1 MNRQKPS
8 NRFTVITSDGVTE
21 VGETEE
27 LLPTKLPL
35 VDLYESQTYKAE
47 RVFDLPRPRYVVP
60 KLLLENSIA
69 TIYGQKG
76 NGKTH
81 YSLAL
86 ALAIARG
93 DEWNGH
99 KLKPRP
105 VFYLVGEG
113 SSSVVER
120 LEAWKQ
126 FTGENLPENFETGHL
141 QPAPQLLVLEQL
153 DGFIKLLQRREWSSG
168 VVFLDTF
175 QTATVGLDEISG
187 REMGEAIEALKVI
200 ARETNSTVII
210 VHHAGKVLERG
221 QRGHSSLGASVET
234 EIEISQDSNS
244 GSIKAKVVKMRTA
257 PDGWETSYKLE
268 LISLPPIANNETEA
282 DGDEYLLEW
291 RSVPVL
297 VPAQLPQARY
307 KKQDERVLVN
317 MLEGFDLPD
326 GYKRTDVEKLL
337 NISRS
342 PAGNVLKKLKESELV
357 TNFSPFTERESTS
370 SYWLTTKGR
379 ELVEELLAREA
390 SRNRL
395 QQGEDS

>member
-8 NRFTVITSDGVTE
+8 SRFTVITSDGVTE

-47 RVFDLPRPRYVVP
+47 RVFDLPRPRYIVP

-86 ALAIARG
+86 ALEIARG
-93 DEWNGH
+93 GEWNGH

-120 LEAWKQ
+120 LEAWKLSNK
-126 FTGENLPENFETGHL
+126 EDLPENFETGHL
-141 QPAPQLLVLEQL
+141 QPAPQLLQADQL
-153 DGFIKLLQRREWSSG
+153 AGFVELLQRRKWSSG

-187 REMGEAIEALKVI
+187 RDMGEAIEALKVI

>member
-1 MNRQKPS
+1 VNRQKPS

-47 RVFDLPRPRYVVP
+47 RVFDLPRPRYIVP

-86 ALAIARG
+86 ALEIARG
-93 DEWNGH
+93 GEWNGH
-99 KLKPRP
+99 TLKPRP

-120 LEAWKQ
+120 LEAWKLSNK
-126 FTGENLPENFETGHL
+126 EDLPENFETGHL
-141 QPAPQLLVLEQL
+141 QPAPQLLQADQL
-153 DGFIKLLQRREWSSG
+153 DGFVKLLQRRKWSSG

-187 REMGEAIEALKVI
+187 RDMGEAIEALKVI

-268 LISLPPIANNETEA
+268 LISLPPIASNETEA

-297 VPAQLPQARY
+297 VPAQLAQARY

-326 GYKRTDVEKLL
+326 GYKRRDVEKLL
-337 NISRS
+337 GVARTSS
-342 PAGNVLKKLKESELV
+342 GGVLKKLKESGLV
-357 TNFSPFTERESTS
+357 TNFSPFSEKESTS

-379 ELVEELLAREA
+379 ELVEELQAREA

>member
-47 RVFDLPRPRYVVP
+47 RVFDLPRPRYIVP

-86 ALAIARG
+86 ALEIARG
-93 DEWNGH
+93 GEWNGH
-99 KLKPRP
+99 TLKPRP

-120 LEAWKQ
+120 LEAWKLSNK
-126 FTGENLPENFETGHL
+126 EDLPENFETGHI
-141 QPAPQLLVLEQL
+141 QPAPQLLEAEQL
-153 DGFIKLLQRREWSSG
+153 LAFVELLQRRKWSSG

-187 REMGEAIEALKVI
+187 RDMGEAIEALKVI

-234 EIEISQDSNS
+234 EIEVSQDSNS

-268 LISLPPIANNETEA
+268 LISLPPIASNETEA

-337 NISRS
+337 NLKRS
-342 PAGNVLKKLKESELV
+342 PAGNVLKKLKENELI
-357 TNFSPFTERESTS
+357 TTLSPFTERESTS

>member
-1 MNRQKPS
+1 VNRQKPS
-8 NRFTVITSDGVTE
+8 SRFTVITSDGVTE

-47 RVFDLPRPRYVVP
+47 RVFDLPRPRYIVP

-86 ALAIARG
+86 ALEIARG
-93 DEWNGH
+93 GEWNGH
-99 KLKPRP
+99 TLKPRP

-120 LEAWKQ
+120 LEAWKLSNK
-126 FTGENLPENFETGHL
+126 EDLPENFETGHL
-141 QPAPQLLVLEQL
+141 QPAPQLLQADQL
-153 DGFIKLLQRREWSSG
+153 AGFVELLQRRKWSSG

-187 REMGEAIEALKVI
+187 RDMGEAIEALKVI

-326 GYKRTDVEKLL
+326 GYKRRDVEKLL
-337 NISRS
+337 NLERS
-342 PAGNVLKKLKESELV
+342 SAGEVLKKLKEGELV
-357 TNFSPFTERESTS
+357 TNFSPFTEKKSTS

-379 ELVEELLAREA
+379 ELVEELQAREA
-390 SRNRL
+390 SRNKL

>member
-1 MNRQKPS
+1 VNRQKPS

-47 RVFDLPRPRYVVP
+47 RVFDLPRPRYIVP

-86 ALAIARG
+86 ALEIARG
-93 DEWNGH
+93 GEWNGH
-99 KLKPRP
+99 TLKPRP

-120 LEAWKQ
+120 LEAWKLSNK
-126 FTGENLPENFETGHL
+126 EDLPENFETGHI
-141 QPAPQLLVLEQL
+141 QPAPQLLEAEQL
-153 DGFIKLLQRREWSSG
+153 LAFVELLQRRKWSSG

-187 REMGEAIEALKVI
+187 RDMGEAIEALKVI

-337 NISRS
+337 NLKRS
-342 PAGNVLKKLKESELV
+342 PAGNVLKKLKENELI
-357 TNFSPFTERESTS
+357 TTLSPFTQRESTS

>member
-47 RVFDLPRPRYVVP
+47 RVFDLPRPRYIVP

-86 ALAIARG
+86 ALEIARG
-93 DEWNGH
+93 GEWNGH
-99 KLKPRP
+99 TLKPRP

-120 LEAWKQ
+120 LEAWKLSNK
-126 FTGENLPENFETGHL
+126 EDLPENFETGHL
-141 QPAPQLLVLEQL
+141 QPAPQLLQADQL
-153 DGFIKLLQRREWSSG
+153 AGFVELLQRRKWSSG

-187 REMGEAIEALKVI
+187 RDMGEAIEALKVI

-268 LISLPPIANNETEA
+268 LISLPPIASNETEA

-337 NISRS
+337 TLKRS
-342 PAGNVLKKLKESELV
+342 PAGNVLKKLKESGLI
-357 TNFSPFTERESTS
+357 TTLSPFTERESTS

-379 ELVEELLAREA
+379 ELVEELQAREA

>member
-47 RVFDLPRPRYVVP
+47 RVFDLPRPRYIVP

-86 ALAIARG
+86 ALEIARG
-93 DEWNGH
+93 GEWNGH
-99 KLKPRP
+99 TLKPRP

-126 FTGENLPENFETGHL
+126 FTGEDLPENFETGHI
-141 QPAPQLLVLEQL
+141 QPAPQLLQADQL
-153 DGFIKLLQRREWSSG
+153 AGFVELLQRRKWSSG

-187 REMGEAIEALKVI
+187 RDMGEAIEALKVI

-234 EIEISQDSNS
+234 EIEVSQDSNS

-337 NISRS
+337 TLKRS
-342 PAGNVLKKLKESELV
+342 PAGNVLKKLKESGLI
-357 TNFSPFTERESTS
+357 TTLSPFTERESTS

-379 ELVEELLAREA
+379 ELVEELQAREA

>member
-47 RVFDLPRPRYVVP
+47 RVFDLPRPRYIVP

-86 ALAIARG
+86 ALEIARG
-93 DEWNGH
+93 GEWNGH
-99 KLKPRP
+99 TLKPRP

-126 FTGENLPENFETGHL
+126 FTGEDLPENFETGHI
-141 QPAPQLLVLEQL
+141 QPAPQLLQADQL
-153 DGFIKLLQRREWSSG
+153 AGFVELLQRRKWSSG

-187 REMGEAIEALKVI
+187 RDMGEAIEALKVI

-234 EIEISQDSNS
+234 EIEVSQDSNS

-268 LISLPPIANNETEA
+268 LISLPPIASNETEA

-337 NISRS
+337 TLKRS
-342 PAGNVLKKLKESELV
+342 PAGNVLKKLKESGLI
-357 TNFSPFTERESTS
+357 TTLSPFTERESTS

-379 ELVEELLAREA
+379 ELVEELQAREA

>member
-1 MNRQKPS
+1 VNRQKPS

-27 LLPTKLPL
+27 ILPTKLPL

-47 RVFDLPRPRYVVP
+47 RVFDLPRPRYIVP

-86 ALAIARG
+86 ALEIARG
-93 DEWNGH
+93 GEWNGH
-99 KLKPRP
+99 TLKPRP

-120 LEAWKQ
+120 LEAWRLSNK
-126 FTGENLPENFETGHL
+126 EDLPENFETGHL
-141 QPAPQLLVLEQL
+141 QPAPQLLEAEQL
-153 DGFIKLLQRREWSSG
+153 LAFVELLQRRKWSSG

-187 REMGEAIEALKVI
+187 RDMGEAIEALKVI

-234 EIEISQDSNS
+234 EIEVSQDSNS

-257 PDGWETSYKLE
+257 PDGWDTSYNLE
-268 LISLPPIANNETEA
+268 LVQLPPLANNETEA

-297 VPAQLPQARY
+297 VPAQLAQARY

-326 GYKRTDVEKLL
+326 GYKRRDVEKLL
-337 NISRS
+337 GVARTSS
-342 PAGNVLKKLKESELV
+342 GGVLKKLKESGLV
-357 TNFSPFTERESTS
+357 TNFSPFSEKESTS

-379 ELVEELLAREA
+379 ELVEELQAREA

>member
-47 RVFDLPRPRYVVP
+47 RVFDLPRPRYIVP

-86 ALAIARG
+86 ALEIARG
-93 DEWNGH
+93 GEWNGH
-99 KLKPRP
+99 TLKPRP

-120 LEAWKQ
+120 LEAWKLSNK
-126 FTGENLPENFETGHL
+126 EDLPENFETGHL
-141 QPAPQLLVLEQL
+141 QPAPQLLQADQL
-153 DGFIKLLQRREWSSG
+153 SGFVELLQRRKWSSG

-187 REMGEAIEALKVI
+187 RDMGEAIEALKVI

-282 DGDEYLLEW
+282 DGDDYLLEW

-342 PAGNVLKKLKESELV
+342 PACNVLKKLKESELV

>member
-1 MNRQKPS
+1 VNRQKPS

-47 RVFDLPRPRYVVP
+47 RVFDLPRPRYIVP

-86 ALAIARG
+86 ALEIARG
-93 DEWNGH
+93 GEWNGH
-99 KLKPRP
+99 TLKPRP

-120 LEAWKQ
+120 LEAWKLSNK
-126 FTGENLPENFETGHL
+126 EDLPENFETGHI
-141 QPAPQLLVLEQL
+141 QPAPQLLEAEQL
-153 DGFIKLLQRREWSSG
+153 LAFVELLQRRKWSSG

-187 REMGEAIEALKVI
+187 RDMGEAIEALKVI

-282 DGDEYLLEW
+282 DGDDYLLEW

-379 ELVEELLAREA
+379 ELVEELQAREA

>member
-47 RVFDLPRPRYVVP
+47 RVFDLPRPRYIVP

-86 ALAIARG
+86 ALEIARG
-93 DEWNGH
+93 GEWNGH
-99 KLKPRP
+99 TLKPRP

-120 LEAWKQ
+120 LEAWKLSNK
-126 FTGENLPENFETGHL
+126 EDLPENFETGHL
-141 QPAPQLLVLEQL
+141 QPAPQLLQADQL
-153 DGFIKLLQRREWSSG
+153 DGFVKLLQRRKWSSG

-187 REMGEAIEALKVI
+187 RDMGEAIEALKVI

-234 EIEISQDSNS
+234 EIEVSQDSNS

-268 LISLPPIANNETEA
+268 LVQLPPLANNETEA

-337 NISRS
+337 TLKRS
-342 PAGNVLKKLKESELV
+342 PAGNVLKKLKESGLI
-357 TNFSPFTERESTS
+357 TTLSPFTERESTS

>member
-1 MNRQKPS
+1 VNRQKPS
-8 NRFTVITSDGVTE
+8 SRFTVITSDGVTE

-47 RVFDLPRPRYVVP
+47 RVFDLPRPRYIVP

-86 ALAIARG
+86 ALEIARG
-93 DEWNGH
+93 GEWNGH

-120 LEAWKQ
+120 LEAWKLSNK
-126 FTGENLPENFETGHL
+126 EDLPENFETGHL
-141 QPAPQLLVLEQL
+141 QPAPQLLQADQL
-153 DGFIKLLQRREWSSG
+153 AGFVELLQRRKWSSG

-187 REMGEAIEALKVI
+187 RDMGEAIEALKVI

-234 EIEISQDSNS
+234 EIEVSQDSNS

-268 LISLPPIANNETEA
+268 LVQLPPIANNETEA

-326 GYKRTDVEKLL
+326 GYKRRDVEKLL
-337 NISRS
+337 NLERS
-342 PAGNVLKKLKESELV
+342 SAGEVLKKLKEGELV
-357 TNFSPFTERESTS
+357 TNFSPFTEKKSTS

-379 ELVEELLAREA
+379 ELVEELQAREA
-390 SRNRL
+390 SRNKL

>member
-1 MNRQKPS
+1 VNRQKPS
-8 NRFTVITSDGVTE
+8 NRFTVISSDGVTE

-27 LLPTKLPL
+27 ILPTKLPL

-120 LEAWKQ
+120 LEAWRL

-210 VHHAGKVLERG
+210 IHHAGKNLERG

-234 EIEISQDSNS
+234 EIEVSTDSNS

-257 PDGWETSYKLE
+257 PDGWDTSYKLE
-268 LISLPPIANNETEA
+268 LISLPPLANNETEA
-282 DGDEYLLEW
+282 DGDESLLEW

-297 VPAQLPQARY
+297 VPTQLPQARY

-342 PAGNVLKKLKESELV
+342 PAGEVLKKLKKSELV
-357 TNFSPFTERESTS
+357 TNFSPFSEKESTS

-379 ELVEELLAREA
+379 ELVEELQAREA

>member
-1 MNRQKPS
+1 VNRQKPS

-47 RVFDLPRPRYVVP
+47 RVFDLPRPRYIVP

-86 ALAIARG
+86 ALEIARG
-93 DEWNGH
+93 GEWNGH
-99 KLKPRP
+99 TLKPRP

-120 LEAWKQ
+120 LEAWKLSNK
-126 FTGENLPENFETGHL
+126 EDLPENFETGHI
-141 QPAPQLLVLEQL
+141 QPAPQLLEAEQL
-153 DGFIKLLQRREWSSG
+153 LAFVELLQRRKWSSG

-187 REMGEAIEALKVI
+187 RDMGEAIEALKVI

-337 NISRS
+337 TLKRS
-342 PAGNVLKKLKESELV
+342 PAGNVLKKLKENELI
-357 TNFSPFTERESTS
+357 TTLSPFTQRESTS

>member
-8 NRFTVITSDGVTE
+8 SRFTVITSDGVTE

-47 RVFDLPRPRYVVP
+47 RVFDLPRPRYIVP

-86 ALAIARG
+86 ALEIARG
-93 DEWNGH
+93 GEWNGH
-99 KLKPRP
+99 TLKPRP

-120 LEAWKQ
+120 LEAWKLSNK
-126 FTGENLPENFETGHL
+126 EDLPENFETGHI
-141 QPAPQLLVLEQL
+141 QPAPQLLEAEQL
-153 DGFIKLLQRREWSSG
+153 LAFVELLQRRKWSSG

-187 REMGEAIEALKVI
+187 RDMGEAIEALKVI

-282 DGDEYLLEW
+282 DGDDYLLEW

-307 KKQDERVLVN
+307 KKTDERVLVN
-317 MLEGFDLPD
+317 MLEGFHLPD

-395 QQGEDS
+395 QQGEDA

>member
-47 RVFDLPRPRYVVP
+47 RVFDLPRPRYIVP

-86 ALAIARG
+86 ALEIARG
-93 DEWNGH
+93 GEWNGH
-99 KLKPRP
+99 TLKPRP

-120 LEAWKQ
+120 LEAWKLSNK
-126 FTGENLPENFETGHL
+126 EDLPENFETGHL
-141 QPAPQLLVLEQL
+141 QPAPQLLQADQL
-153 DGFIKLLQRREWSSG
+153 AGFVELLQRRKWSSG

-187 REMGEAIEALKVI
+187 RDMGEAIEALKVI

-282 DGDEYLLEW
+282 DGDDYLLEW

-342 PAGNVLKKLKESELV
+342 PAGEVLKKLKKSELV
-357 TNFSPFTERESTS
+357 TNFSPFSEKESTS

-379 ELVEELLAREA
+379 DLVEELQAREA

>member
-47 RVFDLPRPRYVVP
+47 RVFDLPRPRYIVP

-86 ALAIARG
+86 ALEIARG
-93 DEWNGH
+93 GEWNGH
-99 KLKPRP
+99 TLKPRP

-120 LEAWKQ
+120 LEAWKLSNK
-126 FTGENLPENFETGHL
+126 EDLPENFETGHL
-141 QPAPQLLVLEQL
+141 QPAPQLLQADQL
-153 DGFIKLLQRREWSSG
+153 AGFVELLQRRKWSSG

-234 EIEISQDSNS
+234 EIEVSQDSNS

-282 DGDEYLLEW
+282 DGDDYLLEW

>member
-8 NRFTVITSDGVTE
+8 SRFTVITSDGVTE

-47 RVFDLPRPRYVVP
+47 RVFDLPRPRYIVP

-86 ALAIARG
+86 ALEIARG
-93 DEWNGH
+93 GEWNGH

-120 LEAWKQ
+120 LEAWKLSNK
-126 FTGENLPENFETGHL
+126 EDLPENFETGHL
-141 QPAPQLLVLEQL
+141 QPAPQLLQADQL
-153 DGFIKLLQRREWSSG
+153 AGFVELLQRRKWSSG

-187 REMGEAIEALKVI
+187 RDMGEAIEALKVI

-282 DGDEYLLEW
+282 DGDDYLLEW

-326 GYKRTDVEKLL
+326 GYKRRDVEKLL
-337 NISRS
+337 NLERS
-342 PAGNVLKKLKESELV
+342 SAGEVLKKLKEGELV
-357 TNFSPFTERESTS
+357 TNFSPFTEKKSTS

-379 ELVEELLAREA
+379 ELVEELQAREA
-390 SRNRL
+390 SRNKL

>member
-8 NRFTVITSDGVTE
+8 SRFTVITSDGVTE

-47 RVFDLPRPRYVVP
+47 RVFDLPRPRYIVP

-86 ALAIARG
+86 ALEIARG
-93 DEWNGH
+93 GEWNGH

-120 LEAWKQ
+120 LEAWKLSNK
-126 FTGENLPENFETGHL
+126 EDLPENFETGHL
-141 QPAPQLLVLEQL
+141 QPAPQLLQADQL
-153 DGFIKLLQRREWSSG
+153 AGFVELLQRRKWSSG

-187 REMGEAIEALKVI
+187 RDMGEAIEALKVI

-234 EIEISQDSNS
+234 EIEVSQDSNS

-268 LISLPPIANNETEA
+268 LVQLPPIANNETEA

-326 GYKRTDVEKLL
+326 GYKRRDVEKLL
-337 NISRS
+337 NLERS
-342 PAGNVLKKLKESELV
+342 SAGEVLKKLKEGELV
-357 TNFSPFTERESTS
+357 TNFSPFTEKKSTS

-379 ELVEELLAREA
+379 ELVEELQAREA
-390 SRNRL
+390 SRNKL

>member
-47 RVFDLPRPRYVVP
+47 RVFDLPRPRYIVP

-86 ALAIARG
+86 ALEIARG
-93 DEWNGH
+93 GEWNGH
-99 KLKPRP
+99 TLKPRP

-120 LEAWKQ
+120 LEAWKLSNK
-126 FTGENLPENFETGHL
+126 EDLPENFETGHL
-141 QPAPQLLVLEQL
+141 QPAPQLLQADQL
-153 DGFIKLLQRREWSSG
+153 AGFVELLQRRKWSSG

-187 REMGEAIEALKVI
+187 RDMGEAIEALKVI

-337 NISRS
+337 TLKRS
-342 PAGNVLKKLKESELV
+342 PAGNVLKKLKESGLI
-357 TNFSPFTERESTS
+357 TTLSPFTERESTS

-379 ELVEELLAREA
+379 ELVEELQAREA

>member
-47 RVFDLPRPRYVVP
+47 RVFDLPRPRYIVP

-86 ALAIARG
+86 ALEIARG
-93 DEWNGH
+93 GEWNGH
-99 KLKPRP
+99 TLKPRP

-120 LEAWKQ
+120 LEAWKLSNK
-126 FTGENLPENFETGHL
+126 EDLPENFETGHL
-141 QPAPQLLVLEQL
+141 QPAPQLLQADQL
-153 DGFIKLLQRREWSSG
+153 DGFVKLLQRRKWSSG

-187 REMGEAIEALKVI
+187 RDMGEAIEALKVI

-234 EIEISQDSNS
+234 EIEVSQDSNS

-268 LISLPPIANNETEA
+268 LISLPPIASNETEA

-297 VPAQLPQARY
+297 VPAQLAQARY

-326 GYKRTDVEKLL
+326 GYKRRDVEKLL
-337 NISRS
+337 GVARTSS
-342 PAGNVLKKLKESELV
+342 GGVLKKLKESGLV
-357 TNFSPFTERESTS
+357 TNFSPFSEKESTS

-379 ELVEELLAREA
+379 ELVEELQAREA

>member
-8 NRFTVITSDGVTE
+8 NRFTVISSDGVTE

-27 LLPTKLPL
+27 ILPTKLPL

-99 KLKPRP
+99 KLKARP

-120 LEAWKQ
+120 LEAWRL

-153 DGFIKLLQRREWSSG
+153 DGFIKLLQRRKWSSG

-210 VHHAGKVLERG
+210 IHHAGKNLERG

-234 EIEISQDSNS
+234 EIEVSTDSNS

-257 PDGWETSYKLE
+257 PDGWDTSYKLE
-268 LISLPPIANNETEA
+268 LISLPPLANNETEA
-282 DGDEYLLEW
+282 DGDESLLEW

-297 VPAQLPQARY
+297 VPTQLPQARY

-342 PAGNVLKKLKESELV
+342 PAGEVLKKLKKSELV
-357 TNFSPFTERESTS
+357 TNFSPFSEKESTS

-379 ELVEELLAREA
+379 ELVEELQAREA

>member
-47 RVFDLPRPRYVVP
+47 RVFDLPRPRYIVP

-86 ALAIARG
+86 ALEIARG
-93 DEWNGH
+93 GEWNGH
-99 KLKPRP
+99 TLKPRP

-120 LEAWKQ
+120 LEAWKLSNK
-126 FTGENLPENFETGHL
+126 EDLPENFETGHI
-141 QPAPQLLVLEQL
+141 QPAPQLLEAEQL
-153 DGFIKLLQRREWSSG
+153 LAFVELLQRRKWSSG

-187 REMGEAIEALKVI
+187 RDMGEAIEALKVI

-234 EIEISQDSNS
+234 EIEVSQDSNS

-257 PDGWETSYKLE
+257 PDGWELSYKLE
-268 LISLPPIANNETEA
+268 LVSLPPIANDETEA

-297 VPAQLPQARY
+297 VPAQLAQARY

-337 NISRS
+337 NVKRS
-342 PAGNVLKKLKESELV
+342 PAGNVLKKLKESGLI
-357 TNFSPFTERESTS
+357 TTLSPFTERESTS

-379 ELVEELLAREA
+379 ELVEELQAREA

>member
-8 NRFTVITSDGVTE
+8 SRFTVITSDGVTE

-47 RVFDLPRPRYVVP
+47 RVFDLPRPRYIVP

-86 ALAIARG
+86 ALEIARG
-93 DEWNGH
+93 GEWNGH

-120 LEAWKQ
+120 LEAWKLSNK
-126 FTGENLPENFETGHL
+126 EDLPENFETGHL
-141 QPAPQLLVLEQL
+141 QPAPQLLQADQL
-153 DGFIKLLQRREWSSG
+153 AGFVELLQRRKWSSG

-187 REMGEAIEALKVI
+187 RDMGEAIEALKVI

-234 EIEISQDSNS
+234 EIEVSQDSNS

-282 DGDEYLLEW
+282 DGDDYLLEW

>member
-47 RVFDLPRPRYVVP
+47 RVFDLPRPRYIVP

-86 ALAIARG
+86 ALEIARG
-93 DEWNGH
+93 GEWNGH
-99 KLKPRP
+99 TLKPRP

-120 LEAWKQ
+120 LEAWKL
-126 FTGENLPENFETGHL
+126 FNKENLPENFETGHI
-141 QPAPQLLVLEQL
+141 QPAPQLLEAEQL
-153 DGFIKLLQRREWSSG
+153 LAFVELLQRRKWSSG

-187 REMGEAIEALKVI
+187 IDMGKAIEALKVI

-234 EIEISQDSNS
+234 EIEVSQDSNS

-268 LISLPPIANNETEA
+268 LVSLPPIASNETEA

-317 MLEGFDLPD
+317 MLEGFDLAD

-337 NISRS
+337 NVKRS
-342 PAGNVLKKLKESELV
+342 IAGNVLKKLKENELI
-357 TNFSPFTERESTS
+357 TTLSPFTQRESTS

-379 ELVEELLAREA
+379 ELVEELQAREA
-390 SRNRL
+390 LRNRL

>member
-47 RVFDLPRPRYVVP
+47 RVFDLPRPRYIVP

-86 ALAIARG
+86 ALEIARG
-93 DEWNGH
+93 GEWNGH
-99 KLKPRP
+99 TLKPRP

-120 LEAWKQ
+120 LEAWKLSNK
-126 FTGENLPENFETGHL
+126 EDLPENFETGHI
-141 QPAPQLLVLEQL
+141 QPAPQLLEAEQL
-153 DGFIKLLQRREWSSG
+153 LAFVELLQRRKWSSG

-187 REMGEAIEALKVI
+187 RDMGEAIEALKVI

-337 NISRS
+337 TLKRS
-342 PAGNVLKKLKESELV
+342 PAGNVLKKLKENELI
-357 TNFSPFTERESTS
+357 TTLSPFTQRESTS

>member
-47 RVFDLPRPRYVVP
+47 RVFDLPRPRYIVP

-86 ALAIARG
+86 ALEIARG
-93 DEWNGH
+93 GEWNGH
-99 KLKPRP
+99 TLKPRP

-120 LEAWKQ
+120 LEAWKLSNK
-126 FTGENLPENFETGHL
+126 EDLPENFETGHL
-141 QPAPQLLVLEQL
+141 QPAPQLLQADQL
-153 DGFIKLLQRREWSSG
+153 AGFVELLQRRKWSSG

-187 REMGEAIEALKVI
+187 RDMGEAIEALKVI

-234 EIEISQDSNS
+234 EIEVSQDSNS

-379 ELVEELLAREA
+379 ELVEELQAREA

>member
-27 LLPTKLPL
+27 ILPTKLPL

-47 RVFDLPRPRYVVP
+47 RVFDLPRPRYIVP

-86 ALAIARG
+86 ALEIARG
-93 DEWNGH
+93 GEWNGH
-99 KLKPRP
+99 TLKPRP

-120 LEAWKQ
+120 LEAWRLSNK
-126 FTGENLPENFETGHL
+126 EDLPENFETGHL
-141 QPAPQLLVLEQL
+141 QPAPQLLEAEQL
-153 DGFIKLLQRREWSSG
+153 LAFVELLQRRKWSSG

-187 REMGEAIEALKVI
+187 RDMGEAIEALKVI

-234 EIEISQDSNS
+234 EIEVSQDSNS

-257 PDGWETSYKLE
+257 PDGWDTSYNLE
-268 LISLPPIANNETEA
+268 LVQLPPLANNETEA

-297 VPAQLPQARY
+297 VPAQLAQARY

-326 GYKRTDVEKLL
+326 GYKRRDVEKLL
-337 NISRS
+337 GVARTSS
-342 PAGNVLKKLKESELV
+342 GGVLKKLKESGLV
-357 TNFSPFTERESTS
+357 TNFSPFSEKESTS

-379 ELVEELLAREA
+379 ELVEELQAREA

>member
-47 RVFDLPRPRYVVP
+47 RVFDLPRPRYIVP

-86 ALAIARG
+86 ALEIARG
-93 DEWNGH
+93 GEWNGH
-99 KLKPRP
+99 TLKPRP

-120 LEAWKQ
+120 LEAWKLSNK
-126 FTGENLPENFETGHL
+126 EDLPENFETGHL
-141 QPAPQLLVLEQL
+141 QPAPQLLQADQL
-153 DGFIKLLQRREWSSG
+153 AGFVELLQRRKWSSG

-187 REMGEAIEALKVI
+187 RDMGEAIEALKVI

-379 ELVEELLAREA
+379 ELVEELQAREA

>member
-8 NRFTVITSDGVTE
+8 SRFTVITSDGVTE

-47 RVFDLPRPRYVVP
+47 RVFDLPRPRYIVP

-86 ALAIARG
+86 ALEIARG
-93 DEWNGH
+93 GEWNGH

-120 LEAWKQ
+120 LEAWKLSNK
-126 FTGENLPENFETGHL
+126 EDLPENFETGHL
-141 QPAPQLLVLEQL
+141 QPAPQLLQADQL
-153 DGFIKLLQRREWSSG
+153 AGFVELLQRRKWSSG

-187 REMGEAIEALKVI
+187 RDMGEAIEALKVI

-234 EIEISQDSNS
+234 EIEVSQDSNS

-268 LISLPPIANNETEA
+268 LVQLPPIANNETEA

-326 GYKRTDVEKLL
+326 GYKRRDVEKLL
-337 NISRS
+337 NLERS
-342 PAGNVLKKLKESELV
+342 SAGEVLKKLKEGELV
-357 TNFSPFTERESTS
+357 TNFSPFTEKKSTS

-379 ELVEELLAREA
+379 ELVEELQAREA
-390 SRNRL
+390 SRNKL
-395 QQGEDS
+395 QHGEDS

>member
-47 RVFDLPRPRYVVP
+47 RVFDLPRPRYIVP

-86 ALAIARG
+86 ALEIARG
-93 DEWNGH
+93 GEWNGH
-99 KLKPRP
+99 TLKPRP

-126 FTGENLPENFETGHL
+126 FTGEDLPENFETGHI
-141 QPAPQLLVLEQL
+141 QPAPQLLQADQL
-153 DGFIKLLQRREWSSG
+153 AGFVELLQRRKWSSG

-187 REMGEAIEALKVI
+187 RDMGEAIEALKVI

-234 EIEISQDSNS
+234 EIEVSQDSNS

-268 LISLPPIANNETEA
+268 LVQLPPLANNETEA

-342 PAGNVLKKLKESELV
+342 PAGEVLKKLKKSELV
-357 TNFSPFTERESTS
+357 TNFSPFSEKESTS

>member
-1 MNRQKPS
+1 VNRQKPS
-8 NRFTVITSDGVTE
+8 SRFTVITSDGVTE

-47 RVFDLPRPRYVVP
+47 RVFDLPRPRYIVP

-86 ALAIARG
+86 ALEIARG
-93 DEWNGH
+93 GEWNGH
-99 KLKPRP
+99 TLKPRP

-120 LEAWKQ
+120 LEAWKLSNK
-126 FTGENLPENFETGHL
+126 EDLPENFETGHL
-141 QPAPQLLVLEQL
+141 QPAPQLLQADQL
-153 DGFIKLLQRREWSSG
+153 AGFVELLQRRKWSSG

-175 QTATVGLDEISG
+175 QSATVGLDEISG
-187 REMGEAIEALKVI
+187 RDMGEAIEALKVI

-268 LISLPPIANNETEA
+268 LVQLPPIANNETEA

>member
-1 MNRQKPS
+1 VNRQKPS
-8 NRFTVITSDGVTE
+8 SRFTVITSDGVTE

-47 RVFDLPRPRYVVP
+47 RVFDLPRPRYIVP

-86 ALAIARG
+86 ALEIARG
-93 DEWNGH
+93 GEWNGH
-99 KLKPRP
+99 TLKPRP

-120 LEAWKQ
+120 LEAWKLSNK
-126 FTGENLPENFETGHL
+126 EDLPENFETGHL
-141 QPAPQLLVLEQL
+141 QPAPQLLQADQL
-153 DGFIKLLQRREWSSG
+153 AGFVELLQRRKWSSG

-187 REMGEAIEALKVI
+187 RDMGEAIEALKVI

-282 DGDEYLLEW
+282 DGDDYLLEW

>member
-1 MNRQKPS
+1 VNRQKPS

-47 RVFDLPRPRYVVP
+47 RVFDLPRPRYIVP

-86 ALAIARG
+86 ALEIARG
-93 DEWNGH
+93 GEWNGH
-99 KLKPRP
+99 TLKPRP

-120 LEAWKQ
+120 LEAWKLSNK
-126 FTGENLPENFETGHL
+126 EDLPENFETGHL
-141 QPAPQLLVLEQL
+141 QPAPQLLQADQL
-153 DGFIKLLQRREWSSG
+153 DGFVKLLQRRKWSSG

-187 REMGEAIEALKVI
+187 RDMGEAIEALKVI

-282 DGDEYLLEW
+282 DGDDYLLEW

-379 ELVEELLAREA
+379 ELVEELLSREA
-390 SRNRL
+390 MRNRL

>member
-47 RVFDLPRPRYVVP
+47 RVFDLPRPRYIVP

-120 LEAWKQ
+120 LEAWKL
-126 FTGENLPENFETGHL
+126 FTKENLPENFETGHL

-210 VHHAGKVLERG
+210 IHHAGKNLERG

-234 EIEISQDSNS
+234 EIEVSTDSNS

-268 LISLPPIANNETEA
+268 LISLPPLANNETEA
-282 DGDEYLLEW
+282 DGDESLLEW

-297 VPAQLPQARY
+297 VPTQLPQARY

-342 PAGNVLKKLKESELV
+342 PAGEVLKKLKKSELV
-357 TNFSPFTERESTS
+357 TNFSPFTDRESTS

-379 ELVEELLAREA
+379 ELVEELQAREA

>member
-8 NRFTVITSDGVTE
+8 SRFTVITSDGVTE

-47 RVFDLPRPRYVVP
+47 RVFDLPRPRYIVP

-86 ALAIARG
+86 ALEIARG
-93 DEWNGH
+93 GEWNGH

-120 LEAWKQ
+120 LEAWKLSNK
-126 FTGENLPENFETGHL
+126 EDLPENFETGHL
-141 QPAPQLLVLEQL
+141 QPAPQLLQADQL
-153 DGFIKLLQRREWSSG
+153 AGFVELLQRRKWSSG

-187 REMGEAIEALKVI
+187 RDMGEAIEALKVI

-234 EIEISQDSNS
+234 EIEVSQDSNS

-317 MLEGFDLPD
+317 MLEGLDLPD
-326 GYKRTDVEKLL
+326 GYKRRDVEKLL
-337 NISRS
+337 NLERS
-342 PAGNVLKKLKESELV
+342 SAGEVLKKLKEGELV
-357 TNFSPFTERESTS
+357 TNFSPFTEKKSTS

-379 ELVEELLAREA
+379 ELVEELQAREA
-390 SRNRL
+390 SRNKL

>member
-47 RVFDLPRPRYVVP
+47 RVFDLPRPRYIVP

-86 ALAIARG
+86 ALEIARG
-93 DEWNGH
+93 GEWNGH
-99 KLKPRP
+99 TLKPRP

-126 FTGENLPENFETGHL
+126 FTGEDLPENFETGHL
-141 QPAPQLLVLEQL
+141 QPAPQLLQADQL
-153 DGFIKLLQRREWSSG
+153 AGFVELLQRRKWSSG

-187 REMGEAIEALKVI
+187 RDMGEAIEALKVI

-221 QRGHSSLGASVET
+221 QRGHSSVGASVET
-234 EIEISQDSNS
+234 EIEVSQDSNS

-257 PDGWETSYKLE
+257 PDGWENSYKLE
-268 LISLPPIANNETEA
+268 LIPLPPIANNETEA

-337 NISRS
+337 TLKRS
-342 PAGNVLKKLKESELV
+342 PAGNVLKKLKESGLI
-357 TNFSPFTERESTS
+357 TTLSPFTERESTS

-379 ELVEELLAREA
+379 ELVEELQAREA

>member
-8 NRFTVITSDGVTE
+8 SRFTVITSDGVTE

-47 RVFDLPRPRYVVP
+47 RVFDLPRPRYIVP

-86 ALAIARG
+86 ALEIARG
-93 DEWNGH
+93 GEWNGH

-120 LEAWKQ
+120 LEAWKLSNK
-126 FTGENLPENFETGHL
+126 EDLPENFETGHL
-141 QPAPQLLVLEQL
+141 QPAPQLLQADQL
-153 DGFIKLLQRREWSSG
+153 AGFVELLQRRKWSSG

-187 REMGEAIEALKVI
+187 RDMGEAIEALKVI

-282 DGDEYLLEW
+282 DGDDYLLEW